1 MKQESVEEYT
11 FRDMPRPEN
20 AKQQIVCS
28 GPCMILRKETLALD
42 IKPHDDLITAEVSEN
57 GFFCLK
63 RFVHDSSSTNK
74 KCIKMWADVMRDTS
88 QTDSINPGERITA
101 VLPLE
106 LEHIVI
112 GFGKFYF
119 ST

>member
-1 MKQESVEEYT
+1 MSK
-11 FRDMPRPEN
+11 PED

-28 GPCMILRKETLALD
+28 GPRMILRKETLTLE

-63 RFVHDSSSTNK
+63 RFVRDSSSANEN
-74 KCIKMWADVMRDTS
+74 CIKMWADVVRDTS
-88 QTDSINPGERITA
+88 QTDSIDPGERITA

-106 LEHIVI
+106 LEHIVV

-119 ST
+119 LT